1 MLLPSNNILFMDT
14 TRSLSALRSYTRPE
28 AATVH
33 SDWRPQHLTWYIE
46 TIYSPRLPQYIVTRY
61 IEAIYSQ
68 GCHGTLWL
76 KATTFDRIHRGYLQ
90 PEVATVYCDWSPQ
103 HLIGLIE
110 AIDSP
115 WLPQFIV
122 NKGHN
127 STLKTCWPKN
137 SQKKRIF
144 TAIRILNLEQTLWY
158 VAVRLFTSESY
169 HSSF

>member
-1 MLLPSNNILFMDT
+1 MLFHYHLIVLFYVKDSDKCKSGDNVTDRSCGCMLWPYNIILLMDT

-90 PEVATVYCDWSPQ
+90 PKTATVHCDWRPQ
-103 HLIGLIE
+103 YLTRYIE
-110 AIDSP
+110 AIYSP
-115 WLPQFIV
+115 RLPQFIV
-122 NKGHN
+122 
-127 STLKTCWPKN
+127 TE
-137 SQKKRIF
+137 
-144 TAIRILNLEQTLWY
+144 ALNIW
-158 VAVRLFTSESY
+158 
-169 HSSF
+169 